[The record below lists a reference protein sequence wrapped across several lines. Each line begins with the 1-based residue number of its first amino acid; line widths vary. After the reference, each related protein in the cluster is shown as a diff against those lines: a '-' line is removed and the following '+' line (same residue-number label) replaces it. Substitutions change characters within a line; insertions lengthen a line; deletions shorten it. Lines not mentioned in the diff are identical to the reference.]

1 MASAGEME
9 RRLVKSAMS
18 APYLERRQEHDLACR
33 WREQGDERA
42 LHELTAAHMRLVVAM
57 AGRFRR
63 YGLSLADL
71 IQEGHV
77 GLLEAAKRF
86 EPARDIRFSTYASW
100 WIRAS
105 MQDFILRNWSIVRGG
120 TSSSQKAL
128 FFKLRQLR
136 ARLARAFPDEGPQ
149 QAYGRIAADLG
160 VSPGDVA
167 AMDARLS
174 GVDLSLNA
182 PVTESGDDGAPT
194 RGDRLVDDAPLP
206 DDIVAERID
215 SERRRAS
222 LRRALATLN
231 ERELRI
237 VAARRLREEAATL
250 ETLGARLGISKER
263 VRQIEARALD
273 KLRRFLCDPS
283 QGLGVAPSA

>member
-1 MASAGEME
+1 M
-9 RRLVKSAMS
+9 
-18 APYLERRQEHDLACR
+18 
-33 WREQGDERA
+33 
-42 LHELTAAHMRLVVAM
+42 
-57 AGRFRR
+57 
-63 YGLSLADL
+63 
-71 IQEGHV
+71 
-77 GLLEAAKRF
+77 
-86 EPARDIRFSTYASW
+86 
-100 WIRAS
+100 
-105 MQDFILRNWSIVRGG
+105 
-120 TSSSQKAL
+120 
-128 FFKLRQLR
+128 R
-136 ARLARAFPDEGPQ
+136 ARSRPM
-149 QAYGRIAADLG
+149 RSIAADLG

-182 PVTESGDDGAPT
+182 PVTKSGDDGAPT

-222 LRRALATLN
+222 LRRSALATLN

-283 QGLGVAPSA
+283 QDWASRQAPDNAKRPGVAAGPSRGCRVSGAQAAS